1 MHGFKK
7 IINICEQ
14 NQNIFPKKHEF
25 YLTDSKTK
33 ESVAMKREVDLLL
46 TLKEAQAQ
54 YKSVEVLRDKLI
66 TLRDNHLA
74 HADKDHILD
83 IHTLYQ
89 NSSLK
94 NDEIDKLIAVAAG
107 ILNSF
112 LSALDRTVVS
122 VHHTNA
128 DDYKNILKYAVLGK
142 DTRMKE

>member
-1 MHGFKK
+1 
-7 IINICEQ
+7 
-14 NQNIFPKKHEF
+14 
-25 YLTDSKTK
+25 
-33 ESVAMKREVDLLL
+33 MKREVDLLL